1 MTEKRGFYSLCN
13 KNDIYLSKKP
23 DFYFLKLRSF
33 IDIMLMQG
41 LKVWY
46 YRIKED
52 EGVKKSEKRKW
63 LGNCLK
69 IDRKK
74 TETVGCT
81 RSRCK

>member
-52 EGVKKSEKRKW
+52 EGVKKVKREN
-63 LGNCLK
+63 GSG
-69 IDRKK
+69 
-74 TETVGCT
+74 TV
-81 RSRCK
+81 

>member
-1 MTEKRGFYSLCN
+1 MTEKRGFYSLCS
-13 KNDIYLSKKP
+13 KNDIYSSKKP

-52 EGVKKSEKRKW
+52 EGVKEMKREN
-63 LGNCLK
+63 GSG
-69 IDRKK
+69 
-74 TETVGCT
+74 TV
-81 RSRCK
+81 